1 MEKMQAH
8 AYTTSLVPSFHSPAF
23 LMRVKKSWAGNEA
36 ISTYH
41 PFSIFLYLSTV
52 YFITPRRVGGGGV
65 KQLVLSVRPSVCQ
78 VSVHSKI
85 GLSRDLLASF
95 PGLRTAFV
103 ACSTKSVEGLEYFI
117 T

>member
-52 YFITPRRVGGGGV
+52 YFIFIVCVSLCTAVSG
-65 KQLVLSVRPSVCQ
+65 RP
-78 VSVHSKI
+78 
-85 GLSRDLLASF
+85 AS
-95 PGLRTAFV
+95 GW
-103 ACSTKSVEGLEYFI
+103 
-117 T
+117 

>member
-52 YFITPRRVGGGGV
+52 YFISLRV
-65 KQLVLSVRPSVCQ
+65 SVCVQ
-78 VSVHSKI
+78 DSQGDQPRNIPV
-85 GLSRDLLASF
+85 
-95 PGLRTAFV
+95 
-103 ACSTKSVEGLEYFI
+103 
-117 T
+117 